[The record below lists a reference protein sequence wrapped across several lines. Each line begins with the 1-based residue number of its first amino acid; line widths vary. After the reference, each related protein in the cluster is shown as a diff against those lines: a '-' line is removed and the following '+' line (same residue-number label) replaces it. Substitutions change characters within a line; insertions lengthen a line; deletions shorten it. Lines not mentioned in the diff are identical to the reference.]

1 MRIEAE
7 STIVGEYFNIIWQA
21 GLAQAFGIS
30 VNTTV
35 RILWVVDNP
44 VSSYQFQ
51 DIPCQL
57 IEQPQIKHPIGDYPI
72 IINWNWF
79 SPDNSALSKIRMD
92 YHANEDILYIVN
104 QEHRRHSL
112 TVYDVL
118 KPPTADRTAD

>member
-1 MRIEAE
+1 MRVE
-7 STIVGEYFNIIWQA
+7 SELTTVGEYFNTTWQA
-21 GLAQAFGIS
+21 GLAQFFGIS
-30 VNTTV
+30 VNTLV
-35 RILWVVDNP
+35 RVLWVVDNP

-57 IEQPQIKHPIGDYPI
+57 IEQPQEEHPIRDYPI

-79 SPDNSALSKIRMD
+79 SPDDSAWSKIRMD

-118 KPPTADRTAD
+118 KPPKTD